1 MPAQAHRRSQ
11 LEDGRDVKVGGQW
24 KYIYRAVDNAGHTID
39 FLLCAYRDYAAARR
53 FFERAI
59 DLRGIPE
66 KMTIDKNGANTA
78 AIEGLRA
85 DSEPTSSYGNP
96 STSTT

>member
-1 MPAQAHRRSQ
+1 M
-11 LEDGRDVKVGGQW
+11 EDGRDVKVGGQW